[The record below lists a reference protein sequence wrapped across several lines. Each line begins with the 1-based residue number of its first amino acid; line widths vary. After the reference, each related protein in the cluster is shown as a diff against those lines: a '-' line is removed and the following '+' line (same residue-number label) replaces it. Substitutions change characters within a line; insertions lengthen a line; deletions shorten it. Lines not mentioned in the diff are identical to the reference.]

1 MQNIE
6 IELKDRLKKGVYGS
20 DVCNIPF
27 KKFDEV
33 LDMERDEV
41 VLEEEDEEVSIVL
54 NTCKPGS
61 LLSSEFSRALSFVFA

>member
-6 IELKDRLKKGVYGS
+6 SELKERLKKGVYG
-20 DVCNIPF
+20 DIYNVPF
-27 KKFDEV
+27 KEFDEV

-54 NTCKPGS
+54 NTCKPS
-61 LLSSEFSRALSFVFA
+61 LFLSSQCSPALSFVFA

>member
-1 MQNIE
+1 MKE
-6 IELKDRLKKGVYGS
+6 RLKKGVYGS